1 MALSSAVEYAYE
13 GRLGKA
19 KYLSLHFLRFRQIIG
34 WLDNKYFSLLVHSSF
49 GLKMNSYRMIAVI
62 IGAVIYFCNAESN
75 DTLDELEI
83 EERDAFLGKNLNK
96 LPTGMPGWARRFT
109 MSKTGCP
116 CWWDLTLG
124 TVCACCKNFRRL
136 QGQPCG
142 YPLHNYCQRKRNA
155 GCPGIPFISKPIFI
169 IRLS

>member
-1 MALSSAVEYAYE
+1 
-13 GRLGKA
+13 
-19 KYLSLHFLRFRQIIG
+19 
-34 WLDNKYFSLLVHSSF
+34 
-49 GLKMNSYRMIAVI
+49 MNSYRIIAVI

-75 DTLDELEI
+75 DTLDELDI
-83 EERDAFLGKNLNK
+83 EERDVFLGKSLNK

-109 MSKTGCP
+109 RSKTGCP

-142 YPLHNYCQRKRNA
+142 YPLHNYCQQKRNA
-155 GCPGIPFISKPIFI
+155 GCPGIPLVYKPKFNSINAYNKIVIRRQLAIFFETFFRIVAKRKQKDSSNGLRAIHIVNQRISLP
-169 IRLS
+169 L

>member
-1 MALSSAVEYAYE
+1 
-13 GRLGKA
+13 
-19 KYLSLHFLRFRQIIG
+19 
-34 WLDNKYFSLLVHSSF
+34 
-49 GLKMNSYRMIAVI
+49 MNSYRVIAVI

-75 DTLDELEI
+75 DTLDELDI
-83 EERDAFLGKNLNK
+83 EERDVFLGKSLNK

-109 MSKTGCP
+109 RSKTGCP

-142 YPLHNYCQRKRNA
+142 YPLHNYCQQKRNA
-155 GCPGIPFISKPIFI
+155 GCPGIPLIYKPKFNSIAYKIVIKRQLAIFFETFFRI
-169 IRLS
+169 VAKRK

>member
-19 KYLSLHFLRFRQIIG
+19 KYLSLHFLRFRFIA
-34 WLDNKYFSLLVHSSF
+34 WLDNKYFFILVHSSF
-49 GLKMNSYRMIAVI
+49 RLKMNSYRMIVVI

-75 DTLDELEI
+75 DTLGELDI
-83 EERDAFLGKNLNK
+83 EERDEFLGKNLNK

-109 MSKTGCP
+109 KSKSGCP

-142 YPLHNYCQRKRNA
+142 YPLHNYCQQKRNA
-155 GCPGIPFISKPIFI
+155 GCPGIPLTSKPKFISI
-169 IRLS
+169 I